1 MENSKYRMNIGGAS
15 ILLLIAVFAMTV
27 FAVLSIR
34 ASYNE
39 LQIAEKNRDSVEA
52 YYEADAIAESTY
64 AALCDAWQAAGI
76 QMRQDA
82 AAVLGSVAGLDQ
94 DIIFE
99 AAGEVLDYFVKV
111 DYNRTIQVT
120 LHFSA
125 EGCHVAGWH
134 MVAEEIGSYNGEI
147 VEVWDGVVSK

>member
-39 LQIAEKNRDSVEA
+39 LRIAEKNRDSVEA

-64 AALCDAWQAAGI
+64 AALCGAWQAAGLEE
-76 QMRQDA
+76 RQDA
-82 AAVLGSVAGLDQ
+82 AAVLGRAPGLDQ
-94 DIIFE
+94 DIVFE
-99 AAGEVLDYFVKV
+99 AAGEVLDYYVKI

-120 LHFSA
+120 LRFSA
-125 EGCHVAGWH
+125 EGCHVDGWR
-134 MVAEEIGSYNGEI
+134 MKAEEIGSYSGEI
-147 VEVWDGVVSK
+147 VEIWDGVVSQ